1 MRVTST
7 PVADGDVRDLAA
19 LRPAW
24 LTVDLDALRANLE
37 LLGRHVSPAR
47 RMAVV
52 KANAYGHGAAE
63 ISRALAAGGVEWL
76 AVALVEEG
84 AEVRRAGVTTPI
96 LVLGTV
102 QPPQVPLVRK
112 FGLVP
117 AVASASQLAIWV
129 EAAAGSAKP
138 LDIHLKVDTGMSRLG
153 IPPEELAAALEVVR
167 RTPHLRLAGLM
178 SHLAEADDLESP
190 HTPVQEAR
198 FAALRELLT
207 PAERESVLTH
217 IANSAAAL
225 HRPLGGCDLVRLG
238 LSLYGADPARRMT
251 GLRPVLSASA
261 RIVQLREVPPGTRA
275 GYGGRWRAARTS
287 RLAVLPVGY
296 ADGYSWHLSHGAD
309 ALVGGRRVPLA
320 GAVSMDMVLLDVTD
334 TDAVEGDV
342 AVLLG
347 RQGEEEITLHELADR
362 AGTVPYELLCLL
374 GQRLPR
380 RYLAAGNCTALRSR
394 LVERVR

>member
-1 MRVTST
+1 M
-7 PVADGDVRDLAA
+7 PDGGPRDLSA

-37 LLGRHVSPAR
+37 LLGHRLRPAQ

-63 ISRALAAGGVEWL
+63 VSRALAEGGVEWL

-96 LVLGTV
+96 LVLGPV
-102 QPPQVPLVRK
+102 QPSQVPLVRK

-117 AVASASQLAIWV
+117 AVSSASQLAMWR
-129 EAAAGSAKP
+129 EALAGAPAP
-138 LDIHLKVDTGMSRLG
+138 LDLHLKVDTGMTRLG
-153 IPPEELAAALEVVR
+153 MPPEDLPEALAAVR
-167 RTPHLRLAGLM
+167 RSPHLRLSGLM
-178 SHLAEADDLESP
+178 SHLAEADDLASP
-190 HTPVQEAR
+190 RTPAQEAR
-198 FAALRELLT
+198 FAAVLELLT
-207 PAERESVLTH
+207 AQERSRVLTH

-225 HRPLGGCDLVRLG
+225 HRPLAGHHLVRLG
-238 LSLYGADPARRMT
+238 LALYGADPARRT
-251 GLRPVLSASA
+251 EGLRPVLSASA
-261 RIVQLREVPPGTRA
+261 RIVQLREVPAGTRA
-275 GYGGRWRAARTS
+275 GYGGRWLASRTS

-296 ADGYSWHLSHGAD
+296 ADGYSWRLGMGAE
-309 ALVGGRRVPLA
+309 ALVAGRRVPLA
-320 GAVSMDMVLLDVTD
+320 GAVSMDMLLLDVTD
-334 TDAVEGDV
+334 VPAAEGDV

-380 RYLAAGNCTALRSR
+380 RYRSGGSWVALRSR
-394 LVERVR
+394 LMGGPR

>member
-1 MRVTST
+1 MARPLSEEGPPGVS
-7 PVADGDVRDLAA
+7 A

-37 LLGRHVSPAR
+37 FLGRHLRPAG

-52 KANAYGHGAAE
+52 KANGYGHGAAE
-63 ISRALAAGGVEWL
+63 VSRALAGWGVEWL

-96 LVLGTV
+96 LVLGPV
-102 QPPQVPLVRK
+102 QPAQIPLVRK

-117 AVASASQLAIWV
+117 AVSSSSQLAMWDQ
-129 EAAAGSAKP
+129 ALAGASAP
-138 LDIHLKVDTGMSRLG
+138 LDLHLKVDTGMTRLG
-153 IPPEELAAALEVVR
+153 MPPEELPEALAVVR
-167 RTPHLRLAGLM
+167 RAPHLRLAGLM
-178 SHLAEADDLESP
+178 SHLAEADDLASP
-190 HTPVQEAR
+190 RTPVQEAR
-198 FAALRELLT
+198 FAALLELLA
-207 PAERESVLTH
+207 PEERGRVLTH

-225 HRPLGGCDLVRLG
+225 HRPLDGRHLVRLG
-238 LSLYGADPARRMT
+238 LSLYGADPARKLE

-261 RIVQLREVPPGTRA
+261 RIVHLREVPAGTRA
-275 GYGGRWRAARTS
+275 GYGGRWQAARTS

-296 ADGYSWHLSHGAD
+296 ADGYSWRLGLGAE
-309 ALVGGRRVPLA
+309 ALVAGRRVPLA
-320 GAVSMDMVLLDVTD
+320 GAVSMDMLLLDVTD
-334 TDAVEGDV
+334 VPAAEGDV

-347 RQGEEEITLHELADR
+347 RQGEEEITLHELAGR

-380 RYLAAGNCTALRSR
+380 RYRAGGSWVALRSR
-394 LVERVR
+394 LMGGPR

>member
-1 MRVTST
+1 M
-7 PVADGDVRDLAA
+7 ADGDVRDLAA

-129 EAAAGSAKP
+129 EAAAGGAKP

-178 SHLAEADDLESP
+178 SH
-190 HTPVQEAR
+190 
-198 FAALRELLT
+198 
-207 PAERESVLTH
+207 
-217 IANSAAAL
+217 
-225 HRPLGGCDLVRLG
+225 
-238 LSLYGADPARRMT
+238 
-251 GLRPVLSASA
+251 
-261 RIVQLREVPPGTRA
+261 
-275 GYGGRWRAARTS
+275 
-287 RLAVLPVGY
+287 
-296 ADGYSWHLSHGAD
+296 
-309 ALVGGRRVPLA
+309 
-320 GAVSMDMVLLDVTD
+320 
-334 TDAVEGDV
+334 
-342 AVLLG
+342 
-347 RQGEEEITLHELADR
+347 
-362 AGTVPYELLCLL
+362 
-374 GQRLPR
+374 
-380 RYLAAGNCTALRSR
+380 
-394 LVERVR
+394 